1 MMITKSIYSD
11 LPVASASRLAVVA
24 AAEVTEEP
32 MPTEIMPSFEDA
44 ASFASRT

>member
-1 MMITKSIYSD
+1 MYVFISI
-11 LPVASASRLAVVA
+11 LPASASRLAVVA
-24 AAEVTEEP
+24 AAEATEEP